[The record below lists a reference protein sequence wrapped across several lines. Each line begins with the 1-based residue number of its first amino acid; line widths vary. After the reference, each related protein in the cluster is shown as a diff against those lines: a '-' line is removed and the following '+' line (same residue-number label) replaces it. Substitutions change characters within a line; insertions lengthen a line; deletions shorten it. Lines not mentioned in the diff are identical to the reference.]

1 MRRRGPWALALAG
14 MALVGGCKDAL
25 EGPGVLPATIRAPEP
40 LGAVVLEFTGEGI
53 LGFEGQGS
61 TLVYSAT
68 LPADPNR
75 HRVILVSPGGGTEI
89 RFGIE
94 LADRRGALPAVA
106 AVEAASPSNGVANAS
121 GLQVKIER

>member
-1 MRRRGPWALALAG
+1 MRRHRFVALVLAASALA
-14 MALVGGCKDAL
+14 VGCGDAL
-25 EGPGVLPATIRAPEP
+25 EGPGVLPATIRSPEP

-61 TLVYSAT
+61 TLVYSSP
-68 LPADPNR
+68 LPAEPNR
-75 HRVILVSPGGGTEI
+75 HRVVLVSPGGGTEI

-94 LADRRGALPAVA
+94 MADRRGALPAVA
-106 AVEAASPSNGVANAS
+106 AVEAASPTNGVASAS